1 MEEVDFDFL
10 DNLLL
15 VVIPRGGDRL
25 GIYFLYIKNKME
37 HQDFETIVFHGKPT
51 TSIPSGMRKIVE
63 KNKINTTSTTVT
75 ADNIDEFK
83 NKRYNR
89 IIQKNVMDLRL
100 KLKLTRKAFA
110 QSLNVAEADIREMET
125 GGIID
130 PRLRLVE
137 KINRRYRVS
146 IAETV

>member
-1 MEEVDFDFL
+1 
-10 DNLLL
+10 
-15 VVIPRGGDRL
+15 
-25 GIYFLYIKNKME
+25 ME

-100 KLKLTRKAFA
+100 KLKLQDVRTIFKCGR
-110 QSLNVAEADIREMET
+110 S
-125 GGIID
+125 
-130 PRLRLVE
+130 
-137 KINRRYRVS
+137 
-146 IAETV
+146 

>member
-1 MEEVDFDFL
+1 
-10 DNLLL
+10 
-15 VVIPRGGDRL
+15 
-25 GIYFLYIKNKME
+25 ME
-37 HQDFETIVFHGKPT
+37 HQDFETIVFHGKVT

-63 KNKINTTSTTVT
+63 KNKTNTTSTTLT

-89 IIQKNVMDLRL
+89 TIQKNVMDLRL

-110 QSLNVAEADIREMET
+110 QSLNVPEADIREMET

-137 KINRRYRVS
+137 KVNRRYRVS